1 MGLFGNLFGKKELT
15 AEEDYRNFE
24 RFLETNNFPLAF
36 QHLVSAANKG
46 HVEAQSLAGKVYA
59 DGKLVPKDDAK
70 AFAYTSRA
78 AAAGNIDAKYRLGF
92 LYDMGRGTAV
102 DKERALACWKEA
114 GDAGHENAAY
124 MYEHTMY
131 FDYDQWELAMDL
143 FYGRNGHG
151 QDIPKALSILEKG
164 ANQFDHNAAWFLL
177 GHIDIVG
184 AEPYRPRNVS
194 AGVQKMVRAAKGG
207 DTEAFIWLMSMYRHG
222 NPYEG
227 VPFEKNEALAG
238 AYAVE
243 IADAIDEVANDL
255 SNGTIHATAAWAYF
269 HGHGVPVN
277 YAKAAEYIGRIK
289 PYFMRGLALEI
300 RDELQKLG
308 Y

>member
-1 MGLFGNLFGKKELT
+1 MGLFGSLFGKKEMT

-24 RFLETNNFPLAF
+24 RYLESNNLPQAIQSLI
-36 QHLVSAANKG
+36 SAADKG
-46 HVEAQSLAGKVYA
+46 HVEAQALAGKIYS
-59 DGKLVPKDDAK
+59 DGEYVPKNDAK
-70 AFAYTSRA
+70 AFMYSSRA
-78 AAAGNIDAKYRLGF
+78 AAAGNVNAKYVLGF
-92 LYDMGRGTAV
+92 LYDMGRGTTV
-102 DKERALACWKEA
+102 NKERALACWKEA
-114 GDAGHENAAY
+114 GAAGHENAAY

-143 FYGRNGHG
+143 FYGRDGHS
-151 QDIPKALSILEKG
+151 QDIPQAIAILEKG
-164 ANQFDHNAAWFLL
+164 ANKFDHCAAWFLL

-194 AGVQKMVRAAKGG
+194 AGVQKMVRAAKDGEV
-207 DTEAFIWLMSMYRHG
+207 EAFIWLMSMYRYG

-243 IADAIDEVANDL
+243 IADAVDELTDDM
-255 SNGTIHATAAWAYF
+255 SNGEINATAAWAYF
-269 HGHGVPVN
+269 YGHGVPVN
-277 YAKAAEYIGRIK
+277 YAKAAEYIRKIK
-289 PYFMRGLALEI
+289 PYLIRGLAAEI
-300 RDELQKLG
+300 KDKLQTLG